1 MSNINFELQQP
12 NHIVSLATSSVL
24 VSVDVNVWTATKQD
38 KQISDEVTTMK
49 NAETGTG
56 KFTKYLFAHNPK
68 HHRIVK
74 LRQLIY
80 KWLKTSTYRWNDGQ
94 DLLPTIDLEKFKKE
108 YHEYESEFYTAVEDF
123 LTNYQNLVSDMKFKQ
138 GDMFDE
144 ADYPDVETLRQKF
157 SIQLFVSEVPS
168 HDFRCSVSQDIADDL
183 KNQYQDQAN
192 SIVNNVISEQVD
204 RITDVMESISH
215 CCGVI
220 EGTDKEGNP
229 TFKKRAIYD
238 TTVNRAK
245 ALVNTIKNFKLI
257 ESEQSNK
264 LQEASERLEKTL
276 SGVSTELLRDSDAVR
291 SKVKTEL
298 DDILSKFN

>member
-1 MSNINFELQQP
+1 
-12 NHIVSLATSSVL
+12 
-24 VSVDVNVWTATKQD
+24 
-38 KQISDEVTTMK
+38 
-49 NAETGTG
+49 
-56 KFTKYLFAHNPK
+56 
-68 HHRIVK
+68 
-74 LRQLIY
+74 
-80 KWLKTSTYRWNDGQ
+80 
-94 DLLPTIDLEKFKKE
+94 
-108 YHEYESEFYTAVEDF
+108 
-123 LTNYQNLVSDMKFKQ
+123 
-138 GDMFDE
+138 MFDE

-183 KNQYQDQAN
+183 RNQYQDQAN